1 MNGLINVI
9 EVIMHGNN
17 APVQLIKT
25 YLSNV
30 RKKYFGS
37 SAQ

>member
-9 EVIMHGNN
+9 EVIMNGNN

-30 RKKYFGS
+30 RKTIFW
-37 SAQ
+37 

>member
-9 EVIMHGNN
+9 EVIMNGNN

-30 RKKYFGS
+30 RKKIFW
-37 SAQ
+37 